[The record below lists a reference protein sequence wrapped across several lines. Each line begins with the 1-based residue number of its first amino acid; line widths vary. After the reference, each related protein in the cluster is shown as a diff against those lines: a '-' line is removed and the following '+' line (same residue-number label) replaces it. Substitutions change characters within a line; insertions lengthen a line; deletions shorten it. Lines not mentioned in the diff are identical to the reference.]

1 VQLTVST
8 VRFAPGS
15 SPLALIAASSSNL
28 LFGANMSFR
37 FIDHTNR
44 YIDKLV
50 EISWRESGSHVNEVV
65 FTRTSEEDDAT
76 KVINDK
82 LDSSEKYESNTTLN
96 LSQEGRTQPFEE
108 GQAVHGNKIVIAVDT
123 GLVHLGEF
131 IGGGIAFAIR
141 GAAVCLIGGQ
151 P

>member
-1 VQLTVST
+1 
-8 VRFAPGS
+8 
-15 SPLALIAASSSNL
+15 
-28 LFGANMSFR
+28 MSFR
-37 FIDHTNR
+37 FICHTNH

-50 EISWRESGSHVNEVV
+50 EISWRESSSHSNEIV
-65 FTRTSEEDDAT
+65 FTRTIEEGDAR

-82 LDSSEKYESNTTLN
+82 LDSLEQYEGNTTLN
-96 LSQEGRTQPFEE
+96 LSQEGRTQTFEE
-108 GQAVHGNKIVIAVDT
+108 SQAIRSNKIVIAVDT

-151 P
+151 PDVVLRYNTGPILADHKNIVRAST